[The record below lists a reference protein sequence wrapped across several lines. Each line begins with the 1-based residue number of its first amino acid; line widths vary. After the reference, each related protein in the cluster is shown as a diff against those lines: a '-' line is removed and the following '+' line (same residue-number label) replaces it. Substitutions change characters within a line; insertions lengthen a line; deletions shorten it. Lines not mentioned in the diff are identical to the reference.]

1 MSDNQL
7 PQNSDLDELNS
18 TLNDGLRTCRSMIA
32 NYRSLLAPDQLMV
45 ETAAND
51 TGEDDLEAGASG
63 E

>member
-51 TGEDDLEAGASG
+51 PVEDDLEAGASG